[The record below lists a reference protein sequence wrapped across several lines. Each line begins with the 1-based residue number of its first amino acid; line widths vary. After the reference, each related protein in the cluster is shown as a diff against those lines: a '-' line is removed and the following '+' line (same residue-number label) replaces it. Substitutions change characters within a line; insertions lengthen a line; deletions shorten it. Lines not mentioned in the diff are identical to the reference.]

1 MEVIWRMYIHIQML
15 DAMQVSTY
23 VRYLKDI
30 LNQNWQITKID
41 RLVFAERCSS
51 TIPDGL
57 PDKMGD
63 LSVPTISCLIG
74 TQKFDQALRD
84 LRASMSI
91 MPKVIYNQ
99 LNHDSLVPTSM
110 HLQLADQSI
119 QRPVEIAEDI
129 PVRIKNSFIPVD
141 FMVLEM
147 DVYCQIPL
155 ILERPFLSTAGA
167 TIDVAV
173 GIIKLNFSGKDEALT
188 FKPKGAE

>member
-1 MEVIWRMYIHIQML
+1 
-15 DAMQVSTY
+15 
-23 VRYLKDI
+23 
-30 LNQNWQITKID
+30 
-41 RLVFAERCSS
+41 VFAERCSS
-51 TIPDGL
+51 TILDGL

-63 LSVPTISCLIG
+63 PGVPTISCLIG
-74 TQKFDQALRD
+74 AQKFDQALRD

-110 HLQLADQSI
+110 HLQLVDQSI

-129 PVRIKNSFIPVD
+129 PLRIKNSFIPVD

-147 DVYCQIPL
+147 DVYRQIPL
-155 ILERPFLSTAGA
+155 ILGRPFLSTAGA
-167 TIDVAV
+167 TIDVAA
-173 GIIKLNFSGKDEALT
+173 GIIKLNFSGKDEAFT